1 MREAVDAAAADV
13 AAAAAPGSSAQSGPP
28 VVVIAPDSFKGT
40 IRAADA
46 AAAIAEGWRTIR
58 PGDRIVL
65 APMADGGEGTLDA
78 IAAAVPGAVRVPV
91 EVTGPDDRPVGASW
105 LRLPPSSGRPGG
117 TAVVE
122 LASTS
127 GLELLSGALRPWDA
141 HTLGFGQALAAAA
154 AAGVSHLVAAIGSS
168 ASTDGGLGMLVALG
182 ARAIDAEGRPVRPG
196 ARGALQVA
204 GIALDGLVPMP
215 TGGITVLT
223 DVTSPLVGPAGA
235 AAVFGP
241 QKGLDP
247 ADVPSVDAALARIAG
262 LLGVDPATPGAGA
275 AGGTGA
281 ALLAMGARLLPG
293 AETVAGLVGLA
304 GAIRDAR
311 IVVTGEGAFD
321 GQTAA
326 GKAPA
331 LVAAIAAD
339 AGIPVALVAGV
350 VSAEPVGFAAAVSL
364 AALAGSAAAAMR
376 DPRPWL
382 RAAGAALARD
392 VGA

>member
-1 MREAVDAAAADV
+1 M
-13 AAAAAPGSSAQSGPP
+13 
-28 VVVIAPDSFKGT
+28 
-40 IRAADA
+40 
-46 AAAIAEGWRTIR
+46 
-58 PGDRIVL
+58 
-65 APMADGGEGTLDA
+65 
-78 IAAAVPGAVRVPV
+78 
-91 EVTGPDDRPVGASW
+91 
-105 LRLPPSSGRPGG
+105 
-117 TAVVE
+117 
-122 LASTS
+122 
-127 GLELLSGALRPWDA
+127 
-141 HTLGFGQALAAAA
+141 
-154 AAGVSHLVAAIGSS
+154 
-168 ASTDGGLGMLVALG
+168 
-182 ARAIDAEGRPVRPG
+182 
-196 ARGALQVA
+196 
-204 GIALDGLVPMP
+204 
-215 TGGITVLT
+215 
-223 DVTSPLVGPAGA
+223 
-235 AAVFGP
+235 
-241 QKGLDP
+241 
-247 ADVPSVDAALARIAG
+247 PSVDAALARIAG
-262 LLGVDPATPGAGA
+262 LLGVDPTTPGAGA

-293 AETVAGLVGLA
+293 AEAVAGLVGLA

-364 AALAGSAAAAMR
+364 AALAGSAGAAMR